1 MAAPKKLVNDTARRE
16 TGRRYVICVFC
27 GPVMG
32 RSQTMA
38 AAARLIGQ
46 LIGQRGHH
54 LVYGAGGSGLMGEVA
69 WSAWRNGAGIT
80 GIVPGFV
87 YEQQRDIVAPPQV
100 SYVTKNLVDRN
111 QRMIEH
117 SDAFIALPG
126 GYGTVDEILEVLA
139 FSKLQVTGK
148 PLVLLNTENF
158 WNGLIELAGSMHE
171 TGFAERSASDLFHVA
186 ESPVEAVDTAERA
199 VLARSATRR

>member
-1 MAAPKKLVNDTARRE
+1 MAAPKKLMNDTARHE

-32 RSQTMA
+32 RSQAMA

-69 WSAWRNGAGIT
+69 WSAWRSGAAIT

-158 WNGLIELAGSMHE
+158 WSGLIELAGSMHE
-171 TGFAERSASDLFHVA
+171 TGFAERGASDLFHVA